1 MGHANRFSP
10 SEPEHHAPEGRSKLP
25 CVLLVDNE
33 ALVREVLAE
42 QLGDSGYDVMQADC
56 GEAALALLEAG
67 EPIDLIVTDLAMPGM
82 SGVALLDAVHVQRPR
97 LPAILLTGLAGNA
110 AILAVN
116 GAISGSFS
124 LLRKP
129 VSGPQLTAR
138 IETLLEALAIS

>member
-1 MGHANRFSP
+1 
-10 SEPEHHAPEGRSKLP
+10 
-25 CVLLVDNE
+25 
-33 ALVREVLAE
+33 
-42 QLGDSGYDVMQADC
+42 
-56 GEAALALLEAG
+56 
-67 EPIDLIVTDLAMPGM
+67 M
-82 SGVALLDAVHVQRPR
+82 SGVALLDAVHVQGPR